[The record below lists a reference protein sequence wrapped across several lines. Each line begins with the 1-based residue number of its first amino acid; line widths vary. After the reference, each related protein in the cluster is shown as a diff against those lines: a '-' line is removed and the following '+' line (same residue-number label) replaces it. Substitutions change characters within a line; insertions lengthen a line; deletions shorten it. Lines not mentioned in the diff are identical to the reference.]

1 MIVIII
7 SSSSSS
13 GVTIIISII
22 IIIMIIVIILRA
34 MAERDGAP
42 CLPLLCIYLSK
53 VWDTYIDT

>member
-13 GVTIIISII
+13 GVTIIISI